1 MRKLIV
7 SDAGPMIAL
16 AKLDHLDLLLSS
28 FSEIHLP
35 DTVYLE
41 ITTDRHRPDAQR
53 LELFIKAHCVVHKD
67 FQEENDSSFRHI
79 LDEGEA
85 QALSLA
91 IKLNCAVLIDERLG
105 RKVARRN
112 SIPVVGVMGL
122 LLQAKDKG
130 SINAVKPLITQLL
143 EHDYRLS
150 ERVIK
155 LVLQRA
161 GE

>member
-1 MRKLIV
+1 
-7 SDAGPMIAL
+7 MIAL
-16 AKLDHLDLLLSS
+16 AKLDHLNLLFFS

-35 DTVYLE
+35 NTIYLE

-53 LELFIKAHCVVHKD
+53 LELFIKTHCIVHED
-67 FQEENDSSFRHI
+67 SQEDNDSPFSNI

-85 QALSLA
+85 QALLLA

-105 RKVARRN
+105 RKVARSN
-112 SIPVVGVMGL
+112 AIPVVGVMGV
-122 LLQAKDKG
+122 LLQAKEKG
-130 SINAVKPLITQLL
+130 KINAIKPLITQLL

-150 ERVIK
+150 DQVIE